1 MKLTTDQVQRTLD
14 QFEAQPIP
22 ESHPVVTELIGLFG
36 EHTFFVDGQGLNIV
50 EPVEGNNGREMAR
63 VINLAD
69 WTDATRTRLVP
80 HEPQT
85 RDIEFAL
92 AA

>member
-14 QFEAQPIP
+14 QFDAQPIP
-22 ESHPVVTELIGLFG
+22 ESHPVITELTGLFG
-36 EHTFFVDGQGLNIV
+36 DHTFFVDGQGLNIV
-50 EPVEGNNGREMAR
+50 EPAEGQDGREMAR
-63 VINLAD
+63 VISLAD
-69 WTDATRTRLVP
+69 WTDASRTRLVP
-80 HEPQT
+80 HEPQS

>member
-14 QFEAQPIP
+14 QFDAQPIP
-22 ESHPVVTELIGLFG
+22 ENHPVITELTGLSG

-50 EPVEGNNGREMAR
+50 EPAEGNNGQAMAR

-80 HEPQT
+80 HEPQS
-85 RDIEFAL
+85 RDIEFAI